1 MKKIFAALALFIAVQ
16 VGAQTNGAS
25 QDKQDKMKA
34 KYEKQKLSLTE
45 KEERLA
51 KDREKLAALEQSLAG
66 KQMAAKE
73 AVAKASNS
81 SGDYGMAA
89 SRVAK
94 DASSNKAHRQAK
106 RAAKRARKDGK
117 AAGKAEDDVNST
129 TKQIEKLQKSVGKQE
144 RSIQSLK
151 TKLADS
157 PFAQGASQP

>member
-1 MKKIFAALALFIAVQ
+1 MKKIFAALTLFVAVQ
-16 VGAQTNGAS
+16 AGAQTNGAS
-25 QDKQDKMKA
+25 QDKMRA

-45 KEERLA
+45 KEQQLA
-51 KDREKLAALEQSLAG
+51 KDKEKLSALEQSLSG
-66 KQMAAKE
+66 KQIAAKE

-81 SGDYGMAA
+81 SGDYGVAA

-94 DASSNKAHRQAK
+94 DAGSNKVHRQAK

-129 TKQIEKLQKSVGKQE
+129 TKQIEKLQKRVDKQE

-157 PFAQGASQP
+157 PFAQRSSQP